1 MSDDDEFRAHCPEC
15 DGYRLSE
22 IRAEEVHRRTDD
34 GVFDPEWREDIYRI
48 VRCRGCNTRFF
59 QIVSSNS
66 DDMVESEDADGNK
79 VKVPHQFIQ
88 HHPRPK
94 VRARPQWAAYKWT
107 DDDVLRRLLNEMYGA
122 FNSDLVVLS
131 AIGMRTVF
139 DRATEVLGIDP
150 GGTFA
155 EKLDAMV
162 KGGKIGTEECEQL
175 RLLIDVGSAA
185 AHRGWMPRLSHLETA
200 ALILEG
206 FLHRAFVMPRKA
218 DAEKFKSVPQRPNRS
233 A

>member
-1 MSDDDEFRAHCPEC
+1 MSVDDEFRAHCPEC
-15 DGYRLSE
+15 NGYRLSE
-22 IRAEEVHRRTDD
+22 IMAEEVDRRIGDEFFGPD
-34 GVFDPEWREDIYRI
+34 WREDIYRI
-48 VRCRGCNTRFF
+48 VRCRGCNTRFY
-59 QIVSSNS
+59 QTVSSNAE
-66 DDMVESEDADGNK
+66 DLVEQRDEHGAT
-79 VKVPHQFIQ
+79 VKVPHKYIQ
-88 HHPRPK
+88 HHPPPRVRSRPK
-94 VRARPQWAAYKWT
+94 WATNKWT
-107 DDDVLRRLLNEMYGA
+107 EDVVLRRLLNEMYVA
-122 FNSDLVVLS
+122 FNNYLHVLS

-162 KGGKIGTEECEQL
+162 NAGKIGTEECEQL

-206 FLHRAFVMPRKA
+206 FLHRAFVMPREA
-218 DAEKFKSVPQRPNRS
+218 DPEKFKSVPQRPNRS